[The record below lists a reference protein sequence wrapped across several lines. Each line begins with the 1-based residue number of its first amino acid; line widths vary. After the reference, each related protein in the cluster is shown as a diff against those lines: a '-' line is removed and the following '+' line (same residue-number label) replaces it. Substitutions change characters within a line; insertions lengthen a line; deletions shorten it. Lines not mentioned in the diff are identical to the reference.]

1 MKTMK
6 WQQVLSMFVLL
17 AVLVFQVALPSAAKA
32 APLPN
37 WPSIT
42 DLDIV
47 RGPTG
52 GGTDVVITGLD
63 FVNTS
68 LAVTFGG
75 SSASCTYV
83 SATEVDC
90 TTPAHAAGDV
100 DVVISMS
107 TGSVT
112 ITNGFEYYVEP
123 DITGFSPSSDYTS
136 GGVEVT
142 ITGTDFISAG
152 LSVEFGGT
160 TADCTYNSSTEIVCT
175 APAHAAG
182 SVSITVSTD
191 NGFSSMGGFDYIE
204 DPIPTFS
211 SISPSSGRD
220 IGGTTVVIS
229 GSNFFATGLSVTF
242 GGLTTSC
249 VHNSDSQ
256 LTCTTPAHA
265 AGPVDVVIENT
276 FGSETDYNGF
286 TYIHDP
292 EPWVSSIELTDPNPS
307 LAGSVHYK
315 VTFSE
320 DVTGVD
326 LADFKL
332 VAVDVLGAAITRLD
346 ILSTGPQPEGL
357 RGAGGAS
364 VYRVTVSTGTK
375 GGTLRLDVRDNGTI
389 KDSVGGALD
398 GPYNSGPHYTFDR
411 YSWLTSAAVRD
422 GWILE
427 TSEFSNKGGAFNS
440 HTSPY
445 LLVGDDQYNRQYR
458 SVVSFATQTL
468 PPTAIIQSVTLK
480 IKLFDTQGSNP
491 FLDHAGLVADITRGF
506 IGPSMYLEPGDFQ
519 ATATKNAVAVFTK
532 DLLNPGWYTL
542 TMRKA
547 DYGLINRVGPTEF
560 RLRFR
565 NDDDNDFVRDLARF
579 ESGNNT
585 TDVLRPS
592 LFVRYIIP

>member
-1 MKTMK
+1 MNTKQRM
-6 WQQVLSMFVLL
+6 LSLLVLL
-17 AVLVFQVALPSAAKA
+17 AVLLFQVALPSAAKA

-75 SSASCTYV
+75 SSASCSYV
-83 SATEVDC
+83 SATEIDC

-100 DVVISMS
+100 DVVIGMS

-112 ITNGFEYYVEP
+112 ITNGFEYYTEP
-123 DITGFSPSSDYTS
+123 HVTNFTPTSDYTS
-136 GGVEVT
+136 GGASVT

-152 LSVEFGGT
+152 LSVTFGGT
-160 TADCTYNSSTEIVCT
+160 TATCSYISSTEIHCT
-175 APAHAAG
+175 APAHSVG
-182 SVSITVSTD
+182 SVSVSVSTD
-191 NGFSSMGGFDYIE
+191 NGSSSLSGFDYIE
-204 DPIPTFS
+204 DPIPTITG
-211 SISPSSGRD
+211 ISPSSGRD

-242 GGLTTSC
+242 GGLATSC
-249 VHNSDSQ
+249 TRNSDSQ

-265 AGPVDVVIENT
+265 AGPVDVVIENSY
-276 FGSETDYNGF
+276 GSETDYNGF
-286 TYIHDP
+286 TYTHDP

-320 DVTGVD
+320 VVTGVD
-326 LADFKL
+326 VTDFKL
-332 VAVDVLGAAITRLD
+332 TAVGVTGATVLKVDSFYAA
-346 ILSTGPQPEGL
+346 PQPEGRL
-357 RGAGGAS
+357 GGGGAS

-375 GGTLRLDVRDNGTI
+375 GGTLRLDVRANGSI
-389 KDSVGGALD
+389 KDSVGSPLE
-398 GPYNSGPHYTFDR
+398 GPYNRGPHYTLDR
-411 YSWLTSAAVRD
+411 YSWLTSAAFRD

-427 TSEFSNKGGAFNS
+427 TSEFSSKGGAFNS

-491 FLDHAGLVADITRGF
+491 LLDHGALVADITKGS
-506 IGPSMYLEPGDFQ
+506 IGVSMYLEASDFEAQ
-519 ATATKNAVAVFTK
+519 ANKGAVAVFLK
-532 DLLNPGWYTL
+532 DPLNPGWYMMTL
-542 TMRKA
+542 RKA
-547 DYGLINRVGPTEF
+547 DFGLINMAGPTEF

-565 NDDDNDFVRDLARF
+565 TDDDNDFVRDLARF